1 MLINPNQIRMSS
13 SPRSGGTF
21 IYQILEMLTQGKIVR
36 SHEYKKNRN
45 VIIFRDFLD
54 SAISYYR
61 VMNDLYDDFY
71 INDKDVL
78 DKIINNYIPYTS
90 NIVKYVNDGCY
101 RLYLV
106 YEYDIKTKEGNNY
119 DTIFQKIGQF
129 FNIKIP
135 NTLRESIISETNI
148 NINKKR
154 SKKYET
160 FHKWDDR
167 NLIHG
172 KHVHTGDVGIWKN
185 HVSNQLHEY
194 YENSLLNKNHKYC
207 LNKIL

>member
-1 MLINPNQIRMSS
+1 MSS

-21 IYQILEMLTQGKIVR
+21 IYQIADMLTKGVPVR
-36 SHEYKKNRN
+36 GHEYEKDRN
-45 VIIFRDFLD
+45 VIIFRNFLD
-54 SAISYYR
+54 TAISYRR
-61 VMNDLYDDFY
+61 VMNDLDDDFY

-78 DKIINNYIPYTS
+78 DKIINDYIPYTN
-90 NIVKYVNDGCY
+90 NIVKYVNDGCD

-106 YEYDIKTKEGNNY
+106 YEYDIKTKEGNDY
-119 DTIFQKIGQF
+119 DTIFHKIEQF

-135 NTLRESIISETNI
+135 NTLRESVISETNI
-148 NINKKR
+148 DINKKR

-160 FHKWDDR
+160 FHKWDGG

-172 KHVHTGDVGIWKN
+172 KHVHTGDVGVWRN

-194 YENSLLNKNHKYC
+194 YENSLLNKNYKYC